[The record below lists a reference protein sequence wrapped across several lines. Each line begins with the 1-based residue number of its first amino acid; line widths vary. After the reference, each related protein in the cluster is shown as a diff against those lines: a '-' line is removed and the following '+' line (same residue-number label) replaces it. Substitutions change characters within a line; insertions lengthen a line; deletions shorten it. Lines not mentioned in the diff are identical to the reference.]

1 MQFFK
6 RFARRRPRRPSE
18 SYRARLGVEQL
29 ETRIA
34 LALPPG
40 SFLGGN
46 VGAGTVYQT
55 AKPGGESTAIGPNGG
70 SVITWSQGS
79 SDDYYGI
86 YIRQYDAQGKP
97 IGGAREISSSIGGD
111 KVDSAVAMDAAGDF
125 IVIWSSYGEDGS
137 GWGVFGERFNAQAVA
152 QGGQFQVN
160 TTSCGDQKDARVGMD
175 SLGNF
180 VVTWTG
186 SGQNGWGVYAQ
197 RYNAQGQTLGGQFE
211 VNTNT
216 SGDKEYVG
224 MAMNGSGAFVISWSS
239 NGQDGSG
246 WGVYA
251 QRYNSSGVAQG
262 SEFRVNTTAVG
273 DQMYPSVAMDSL
285 GDFVITWSSNGQ
297 DGSGWG
303 VYAQRY
309 TSAGCKAGC
318 EFLVNTTTTG
328 DQLYSTVAMDGTG
341 NFTITWSSNKYDG
354 SGWQVC
360 GQQFTSSGTR
370 YGSEFVISTSG
381 AGDQQCSSIAMN
393 SLGQAVVVWTASG
406 SGSNPAGV
414 YGVNL
419 SLL

>member
-1 MQFFK
+1 
-6 RFARRRPRRPSE
+6 
-18 SYRARLGVEQL
+18 LGVEQL

-40 SFLGGN
+40 SFLGTSA
-46 VGAGTVYQT
+46 GAGPTYQT
-55 AKPGGESTAIGPNGG
+55 AQPGGESTAVAPNGS
-70 SVITWSQGS
+70 SVITWTQGGS
-79 SDDYYGI
+79 GTFSGI
-86 YIRQYDAQGKP
+86 YVEQLDAHGNP
-97 IGGAREISSSIGGD
+97 IGGARQISSSIGGN

-125 IVIWSSYGEDGS
+125 AVTWSSYGEYGS
-137 GWGVFGERFNAQAVA
+137 GWEVLGERFNAQGIA
-152 QGGQFQVN
+152 QGGQFLVN
-160 TTSCGDQKDARVGMD
+160 TTTAGDHKDARMGMD

-186 SGQNGWGVYAQ
+186 NGQNGWGVYAQ
-197 RYNAQGQTLGGQFE
+197 RFNAQGQTLGGQFE

-216 SGDKEYVG
+216 SGDKEYVS

-239 NGQDGSG
+239 YGQDGSG

-251 QRYNSSGVAQG
+251 QRYNSCGVAQG
-262 SEFRVNTTAVG
+262 GEFRVNTTTAG
-273 DQMYPSVAMDSL
+273 DQMYPSVAIDTL
-285 GDFVITWSSNGQ
+285 GDFVITWSSYGQ

-328 DQLYSTVAMDGTG
+328 DQMYSTVAMDGTG

-360 GQQFTSSGTR
+360 GQQFTSCGTR

-381 AGDQQCSSIAMN
+381 AGDQQFSSIAMN

-414 YGVNL
+414 YVANL
-419 SLL
+419 TLI